1 VHNLDP
7 LRITRPIQYRDM
19 SADAESKDKVAE
31 TPVPQTSNEGTAAPQ
46 LGPDGEPVQTKSAGK
61 LATWE
66 NLVVITTL
74 LIRFP
79 IACRST

>member
-1 VHNLDP
+1 
-7 LRITRPIQYRDM
+7 M

-61 LATWE
+61 LAAIWE
-66 NLVVITTL
+66 NDIVITTCSSVPSSL
-74 LIRFP
+74 SVRNSQEG
-79 IACRST
+79 CQVG